1 VGLFAIGILLYSVIS
16 FTHTNTKAEPL
27 GIKITS
33 PAKGQRIPIDN
44 HNLTVAGIS
53 TYNASM
59 NCQVSILMNEMKPYK
74 QATAKGENG
83 TMDYSTWKYIFTSK
97 DFLIKEGDNRLT
109 AKLSCRDNLSK
120 FYSVNFTGYS
130 NTNTLKQQKLAS
142 DKTPLIK
149 GANATKTR
157 PVNPVSSN
165 STSPILKT
173 VEPPNEKLHYKKPTM
188 TTNTTANTTPQANAS
203 HSNEVLIPKAPLQ
216 KQAQAQPQL
225 SANITTPTSTSTST
239 NTTAN
244 TTPQDNA
251 SHSNEVLIPKAP
263 LQKQAQAQPQL
274 SANITTPTP
283 TPTSTPTNTTANTTP
298 QANASHS
305 NEVLIPKAPLQKQA
319 QAQPQRG
326 VNDIPFPLF
335 PAQPTSS
342 DSNNLTVP
350 SAISDKMI
358 RESALSNTSHTLST
372 GLSPSVYAGSDQ
384 KVTAGSSVTLN
395 GSATR
400 ANSGTIF
407 SYLWKQ
413 SNSSPL
419 VILSDVTR
427 PISHFTAPSV
437 SADTALTFELIVTDN
452 LGQVAT
458 DRVNVLVQPT
468 SVETNLIKPN
478 SNSSQVVKIPSN
490 NTGSGDAG
498 NNNDNN
504 TASNVPPLT
513 PQLSNLSSESHPP
526 VAKAGSDQ
534 IVDENST
541 VILDGSRSY
550 DIDSNSILRYS
561 WAQTAGS
568 PTLALTN
575 ANSPTLVFTAP
586 NVSGDT
592 TFSFDMTV
600 TDSEGESDT
609 STVNL
614 TVKDAPHAVP
624 PAG

>member
-1 VGLFAIGILLYSVIS
+1 
-16 FTHTNTKAEPL
+16 
-27 GIKITS
+27 
-33 PAKGQRIPIDN
+33 
-44 HNLTVAGIS
+44 
-53 TYNASM
+53 
-59 NCQVSILMNEMKPYK
+59 
-74 QATAKGENG
+74 
-83 TMDYSTWKYIFTSK
+83 
-97 DFLIKEGDNRLT
+97 
-109 AKLSCRDNLSK
+109 
-120 FYSVNFTGYS
+120 
-130 NTNTLKQQKLAS
+130 
-142 DKTPLIK
+142 
-149 GANATKTR
+149 
-157 PVNPVSSN
+157 
-165 STSPILKT
+165 
-173 VEPPNEKLHYKKPTM
+173 
-188 TTNTTANTTPQANAS
+188 
-203 HSNEVLIPKAPLQ
+203 
-216 KQAQAQPQL
+216 
-225 SANITTPTSTSTST
+225 
-239 NTTAN
+239 
-244 TTPQDNA
+244 
-251 SHSNEVLIPKAP
+251 
-263 LQKQAQAQPQL
+263 
-274 SANITTPTP
+274 
-283 TPTSTPTNTTANTTP
+283 
-298 QANASHS
+298 
-305 NEVLIPKAPLQKQA
+305 
-319 QAQPQRG
+319 
-326 VNDIPFPLF
+326 
-335 PAQPTSS
+335 
-342 DSNNLTVP
+342 
-350 SAISDKMI
+350 MI

-400 ANSGTIF
+400 ANSGIIF

-437 SADTALTFELIVTDN
+437 SADTVLTFELIVTDN

-458 DRVNVLVQPT
+458 DRVNVLVQPI

-490 NTGSGDAG
+490 NAGSGDAG
-498 NNNDNN
+498 NNNDNT

-568 PTLALTN
+568 PTLALAN

-586 NVSGDT
+586 NVSGDA

-600 TDSEGESDT
+600 TDNEGESDT

-614 TVKDAPHAVP
+614 TVKDAPHPVP

>member
-1 VGLFAIGILLYSVIS
+1 MGLFAIGILLYSVIS

-188 TTNTTANTTPQANAS
+188 TTNTTANTAPQANAS

-225 SANITTPTSTSTST
+225 SANITTPTS
-239 NTTAN
+239 
-244 TTPQDNA
+244 
-251 SHSNEVLIPKAP
+251 
-263 LQKQAQAQPQL
+263 
-274 SANITTPTP
+274 
-283 TPTSTPTNTTANTTP
+283 TSTPTNTTANTTP

>member
-1 VGLFAIGILLYSVIS
+1 VEPEKIVGLFAIGILLYSVIS

-53 TYNASM
+53 TYNTSM
-59 NCQVSILMNEMKPYK
+59 NCQVSILMNDMKPYK

-157 PVNPVSSN
+157 PVNSVSSN

-188 TTNTTANTTPQANAS
+188 TTNTTANTTSQANAS
-203 HSNEVLIPKAPLQ
+203 RSNEVLIPKAPLQ

-225 SANITTPTSTSTST
+225 STNITTPTSTST
-239 NTTAN
+239 
-244 TTPQDNA
+244 P
-251 SHSNEVLIPKAP
+251 
-263 LQKQAQAQPQL
+263 
-274 SANITTPTP
+274 
-283 TPTSTPTNTTANTTP
+283 TPTNTTANTTP

-305 NEVLIPKAPLQKQA
+305 NEVLIPKALLQKQA
-319 QAQPQRG
+319 QAQRQRG

-350 SAISDKMI
+350 SATSDKMI
-358 RESALSNTSHTLST
+358 KESALSNTNHTLST

-400 ANSGTIF
+400 ANSGIIF

-437 SADTALTFELIVTDN
+437 SADTVLTFELIVTDN

-490 NTGSGDAG
+490 NTGSGDAD
-498 NNNDNN
+498 NNNDNT

-568 PTLALTN
+568 PTIALAN

-600 TDSEGESDT
+600 TDNQGESDT

-614 TVKDAPHAVP
+614 TVKDAPHPVP
-624 PAG
+624 PAS

>member
-1 VGLFAIGILLYSVIS
+1 VEPEKIVGLLAIGILLYSVIS

-53 TYNASM
+53 MYNTSM
-59 NCQVSILMNEMKPYK
+59 NCQVSLLMNEMKPYK

-83 TMDYSTWKYIFTSK
+83 TMDYSTWKYMFTSK
-97 DFLIKEGDNRLT
+97 DFLIKEGDNKLT
-109 AKLSCRDNLSK
+109 AKLSCRDNLAK

-142 DKTPLIK
+142 DKTLFAR
-149 GANATKTR
+149 GANATKTT

-173 VEPPNEKLHYKKPTM
+173 VEQPNEKLHYKKPTM
-188 TTNTTANTTPQANAS
+188 MTNTTANTAPQANAS
-203 HSNEVLIPKAPLQ
+203 HPNEVLIPKAPLQ

-225 SANITTPTSTSTST
+225 STNITTPTPTPT
-239 NTTAN
+239 NITAN
-244 TTPQDNA
+244 TAPQANA
-251 SHSNEVLIPKAP
+251 SHPNEVLIPKAP
-263 LQKQAQAQPQL
+263 LQKQ
-274 SANITTPTP
+274 
-283 TPTSTPTNTTANTTP
+283 
-298 QANASHS
+298 
-305 NEVLIPKAPLQKQA
+305 
-319 QAQPQRG
+319 PQRQG
-326 VNDIPFPLF
+326 GINDIPFPLF

-342 DSNNLTVP
+342 DINNLTVP
-350 SAISDKMI
+350 SATSDKMI

-400 ANSGTIF
+400 ANSGIIF

-413 SNSSPL
+413 SNSSHL

-437 SADTALTFELIVTDN
+437 SANTVLTFVLIVTDN

-458 DRVNVLVQPT
+458 DRVNVLVQPI
-468 SVETNLIKPN
+468 SEETNLIKPN

-498 NNNDNN
+498 NDNT
-504 TASNVPPLT
+504 TANNVPPLT

-561 WAQTAGS
+561 WAQSAGS
-568 PTLALTN
+568 PTIALAN
-575 ANSPTLVFTAP
+575 ANTPTLVFTAP

-600 TDSEGESDT
+600 TDYEGESDT

-614 TVKDAPHAVP
+614 TVKDAPHPVP

>member
-1 VGLFAIGILLYSVIS
+1 VEPEKIVGLFAIGILLYSVIS

-53 TYNASM
+53 TYNTSM
-59 NCQVSILMNEMKPYK
+59 NCQVSILMNDMKPYK

-120 FYSVNFTGYS
+120 FYSVNFTGYG

-188 TTNTTANTTPQANAS
+188 TTNTTANTAPQANAS

-225 SANITTPTSTSTST
+225 STNITTPTS
-239 NTTAN
+239 
-244 TTPQDNA
+244 
-251 SHSNEVLIPKAP
+251 
-263 LQKQAQAQPQL
+263 
-274 SANITTPTP
+274 
-283 TPTSTPTNTTANTTP
+283 TSTPTNTTANTAP

-319 QAQPQRG
+319 QAQRQRG

-335 PAQPTSS
+335 PAQPNSS

-350 SAISDKMI
+350 SATSDKMI

-400 ANSGTIF
+400 ANGGIIF

-437 SADTALTFELIVTDN
+437 SADTVLTFELIVTDN

-458 DRVNVLVQPT
+458 DIVNVLVQPI

-478 SNSSQVVKIPSN
+478 SHSSQVVKIPSN

-498 NNNDNN
+498 NNNDNT

-568 PTLALTN
+568 PTIAFAN

-600 TDSEGESDT
+600 TDNQGESDT

-614 TVKDAPHAVP
+614 TVKDAPHPVP

>member
-1 VGLFAIGILLYSVIS
+1 VEPEKIVGLFAIGILLYSVIS

-53 TYNASM
+53 TYNTSM

-188 TTNTTANTTPQANAS
+188 TTNTTANTAPQANAS

-225 SANITTPTSTSTST
+225 STNKTTPTPTPTSTSTPT

-244 TTPQDNA
+244 TAPQANA
-251 SHSNEVLIPKAP
+251 FHSKEVLIPKAP
-263 LQKQAQAQPQL
+263 LQKQAQAQR
-274 SANITTPTP
+274 
-283 TPTSTPTNTTANTTP
+283 
-298 QANASHS
+298 
-305 NEVLIPKAPLQKQA
+305 
-319 QAQPQRG
+319 QRG

-350 SAISDKMI
+350 SATSDKMI

-419 VILSDVTR
+419 VILSEVTR

-437 SADTALTFELIVTDN
+437 SADTVLTFELIVTDN

-458 DRVNVLVQPT
+458 DRVNVLVQPIP
-468 SVETNLIKPN
+468 VETNPIKPN

-490 NTGSGDAG
+490 NTRSGDAG

-568 PTLALTN
+568 PTLALAN

-600 TDSEGESDT
+600 TDNEGESDT

>member
-1 VGLFAIGILLYSVIS
+1 VEPEKIVGLFAIGILLYSVIS
-16 FTHTNTKAEPL
+16 LTHTNTKAEPL

-44 HNLTVAGIS
+44 HNLTVTGIS
-53 TYNASM
+53 TYNTSM
-59 NCQVSILMNEMKPYK
+59 NCQVSILMNDMKPYK
-74 QATAKGENG
+74 QAIAKGENG

-120 FYSVNFTGYS
+120 FYSVNLTGYS

-173 VEPPNEKLHYKKPTM
+173 GEPPNEKLHNKKPTM
-188 TTNTTANTTPQANAS
+188 TTNTTANTAPQANAS

-216 KQAQAQPQL
+216 KQARAQPQL
-225 SANITTPTSTSTST
+225 STNITTPTSTSTPT

-244 TTPQDNA
+244 TAPQANA
-251 SHSNEVLIPKAP
+251 SHSEVLIPKAP
-263 LQKQAQAQPQL
+263 LQKQAQAQR
-274 SANITTPTP
+274 
-283 TPTSTPTNTTANTTP
+283 
-298 QANASHS
+298 
-305 NEVLIPKAPLQKQA
+305 
-319 QAQPQRG
+319 QRG

-350 SAISDKMI
+350 SATSDKMI

-400 ANSGTIF
+400 ANSGIIF

-437 SADTALTFELIVTDN
+437 SADTVLTFELIVTDN

-458 DRVNVLVQPT
+458 DRVNVLVQPI

-498 NNNDNN
+498 NNNDNT

-534 IVDENST
+534 VVDENST

-568 PTLALTN
+568 PTIALAN
-575 ANSPTLVFTAP
+575 ANTPTLVFTAP

-600 TDSEGESDT
+600 TDNEGESDT

-614 TVKDAPHAVP
+614 TVKDAPHPVP

>member
-188 TTNTTANTTPQANAS
+188 TTNTTANTTPQA
-203 HSNEVLIPKAPLQ
+203 
-216 KQAQAQPQL
+216 
-225 SANITTPTSTSTST
+225 
-239 NTTAN
+239 
-244 TTPQDNA
+244 NA

-600 TDSEGESDT
+600 TDNEGESDT

>member
-1 VGLFAIGILLYSVIS
+1 MGLFAIGILLYSVIS

-130 NTNTLKQQKLAS
+130 NSNTLKQQKLAS

-225 SANITTPTSTSTST
+225 SANITTPTP
-239 NTTAN
+239 A
-244 TTPQDNA
+244 
-251 SHSNEVLIPKAP
+251 
-263 LQKQAQAQPQL
+263 
-274 SANITTPTP
+274 
-283 TPTSTPTNTTANTTP
+283 PTSTPTNTTANTTP

-350 SAISDKMI
+350 SATSDKMI

-600 TDSEGESDT
+600 TDGEGESDT

>member
-225 SANITTPTSTSTST
+225 SANITTPT
-239 NTTAN
+239 
-244 TTPQDNA
+244 
-251 SHSNEVLIPKAP
+251 
-263 LQKQAQAQPQL
+263 
-274 SANITTPTP
+274 P

-350 SAISDKMI
+350 SATSDKMI

>member
-1 VGLFAIGILLYSVIS
+1 VKPEKIVGLLAIGILLYSVIS
-16 FTHTNTKAEPL
+16 FTQTNTKAELL

-53 TYNASM
+53 TYNTSM

-83 TMDYSTWKYIFTSK
+83 TLDYSTWKYIFTSK
-97 DFLIKEGDNRLT
+97 DFLIKEGNNKLT

-130 NTNTLKQQKLAS
+130 NSNTLKQQKLAS
-142 DKTPLIK
+142 DKTPLLK
-149 GANATKTR
+149 EANATKTR

-188 TTNTTANTTPQANAS
+188 TTNTTVNTAPQANAS

-225 SANITTPTSTSTST
+225 STNIT
-239 NTTAN
+239 
-244 TTPQDNA
+244 
-251 SHSNEVLIPKAP
+251 
-263 LQKQAQAQPQL
+263 
-274 SANITTPTP
+274 
-283 TPTSTPTNTTANTTP
+283 TPTSTPTNTTVNTAP

-305 NEVLIPKAPLQKQA
+305 NEVLIPKAPPQKQA
-319 QAQPQRG
+319 QAQRQRG

-350 SAISDKMI
+350 SATSDKMI
-358 RESALSNTSHTLST
+358 RERALSNTSHTLST
-372 GLSPSVYAGSDQ
+372 SLSPSVYAGSDQ

-400 ANSGTIF
+400 ANSGIIF

-437 SADTALTFELIVTDN
+437 SADTVLTFQLIVTDN

-458 DRVNVLVQPT
+458 DSVNVLVQPI

-498 NNNDNN
+498 NNNDNT

-561 WAQTAGS
+561 WAQIAGS
-568 PTLALTN
+568 PTIALAN
-575 ANSPTLVFTAP
+575 ANTPTLVFTAP

-600 TDSEGESDT
+600 TDNEGESDT

-614 TVKDAPHAVP
+614 TVKDAPHPVP

>member
-1 VGLFAIGILLYSVIS
+1 VEPEKIVGLFAIGILLYSVIS

-53 TYNASM
+53 TYNTSM
-59 NCQVSILMNEMKPYK
+59 NCQVSILMNDMKPYK

-120 FYSVNFTGYS
+120 FYSVNLTGYS

-142 DKTPLIK
+142 DKKPLVK

-157 PVNPVSSN
+157 PANPVSSN

-173 VEPPNEKLHYKKPTM
+173 VEPPNEKLHFKKPTM

-225 SANITTPTSTSTST
+225 STNITTPTPTPTPT

-244 TTPQDNA
+244 TAPQANA
-251 SHSNEVLIPKAP
+251 SHSKEVLIPKAP
-263 LQKQAQAQPQL
+263 LQNQAQAQR
-274 SANITTPTP
+274 
-283 TPTSTPTNTTANTTP
+283 
-298 QANASHS
+298 
-305 NEVLIPKAPLQKQA
+305 
-319 QAQPQRG
+319 QRG

-350 SAISDKMI
+350 SATSDKMI

-437 SADTALTFELIVTDN
+437 SADTVLTFELIVTDN

-458 DRVNVLVQPT
+458 DRVNVLVQPIP
-468 SVETNLIKPN
+468 VETNPIKPN

-568 PTLALTN
+568 PTLALAN

-600 TDSEGESDT
+600 TDNEGESDT

>member
-1 VGLFAIGILLYSVIS
+1 VEPEKIVGLFAIGILLYSVIS

-188 TTNTTANTTPQANAS
+188 TTNTTANTTPQA
-203 HSNEVLIPKAPLQ
+203 
-216 KQAQAQPQL
+216 
-225 SANITTPTSTSTST
+225 
-239 NTTAN
+239 
-244 TTPQDNA
+244 NA

>member
-1 VGLFAIGILLYSVIS
+1 MEPEKIVGLFAIGILLYSVIS

-188 TTNTTANTTPQANAS
+188 TTNTTVNTA
-203 HSNEVLIPKAPLQ
+203 
-216 KQAQAQPQL
+216 
-225 SANITTPTSTSTST
+225 
-239 NTTAN
+239 
-244 TTPQDNA
+244 
-251 SHSNEVLIPKAP
+251 
-263 LQKQAQAQPQL
+263 
-274 SANITTPTP
+274 
-283 TPTSTPTNTTANTTP
+283 P

>member
-1 VGLFAIGILLYSVIS
+1 VEPEKIVGLFAIGILLYSVIS

-53 TYNASM
+53 TYNTSM
-59 NCQVSILMNEMKPYK
+59 NCQVLILMNEMKPYK

-83 TMDYSTWKYIFTSK
+83 TTDYSTWKYIFTSK

-188 TTNTTANTTPQANAS
+188 TTNTTANTAPQANAS

-225 SANITTPTSTSTST
+225 ST
-239 NTTAN
+239 N
-244 TTPQDNA
+244 
-251 SHSNEVLIPKAP
+251 K
-263 LQKQAQAQPQL
+263 
-274 SANITTPTP
+274 TTPTP
-283 TPTSTPTNTTANTTP
+283 TSTSTPTNTTANTAP

-350 SAISDKMI
+350 SATSDKMI

-419 VILSDVTR
+419 VILSEVTR

-437 SADTALTFELIVTDN
+437 SADTVLTFELIVTDN

-458 DRVNVLVQPT
+458 DRVNVLVQPIP
-468 SVETNLIKPN
+468 VETNPIKPN

-490 NTGSGDAG
+490 NTRSGDAG

-568 PTLALTN
+568 PTLALAN

-600 TDSEGESDT
+600 TDNEGESDT

>member
-1 VGLFAIGILLYSVIS
+1 VEPEKIVGLFAIGILLYSVIS

-53 TYNASM
+53 TYNTSM
-59 NCQVSILMNEMKPYK
+59 NCQVLILMNEMKPYK

-83 TMDYSTWKYIFTSK
+83 TTDYSTWKYIFTSK

-188 TTNTTANTTPQANAS
+188 TTNTTANTAPQANAS

-225 SANITTPTSTSTST
+225 STNKTTPTPTPTPTST

-244 TTPQDNA
+244 TA
-251 SHSNEVLIPKAP
+251 
-263 LQKQAQAQPQL
+263 
-274 SANITTPTP
+274 
-283 TPTSTPTNTTANTTP
+283 P

-350 SAISDKMI
+350 SATSDKMI

-419 VILSDVTR
+419 VILSEVTR

-437 SADTALTFELIVTDN
+437 SADTVLTFELIVTDN

-458 DRVNVLVQPT
+458 DRVNVLVQPIP
-468 SVETNLIKPN
+468 VETNPIKPN

-490 NTGSGDAG
+490 NTRSGDAG

-568 PTLALTN
+568 PTLALAN

-600 TDSEGESDT
+600 TDNEGESDT